1 MAALLGGAGQSNY
14 SAANSA
20 LDAHASWRHANGR
33 ACVSVQWGAWA
44 QVGMASRGAASER
57 MAAMEAASG
66 FGRIAPAQGLAA
78 LGTAALSVASS
89 LLGVMPVQWG
99 RLLGDGTN
107 VPAFLSYMA
116 LPSSN
121 PARIP
126 AAAARAVS
134 RSAVSLDAILT
145 IASQTAGGAVDADA
159 PLMEAGIDSLGA
171 VELRNQLQRAAGDGI
186 TLSSTLIFDHPTARQ
201 VAQLLHGGTP
211 TAVCIGG
218 SARVAADSSTSVQIN
233 GVGVLLPKGVTAFDV
248 LREMSHGSHDLLCEI
263 PATRWDAQQ
272 ALASVPGLS
281 KDVAG
286 RVRHGAFLQSAQLFD
301 HGFFSIAVAEAAAM
315 DPQQRMLLERGYAAL
330 RAAGLTKAKLMGSG
344 TAVNVG
350 QWASE
355 FGPVLIRT
363 PAGRSVYAA
372 TGFACSVTCGRVS
385 FVLGMQ
391 GPCASYDTACS
402 ASLVANHG
410 SMRALQRLECED
422 ALSAG
427 VNMVLRSSNDAR
439 QRHCW
444 VHIRQGPIAHV

>member
-1 MAALLGGAGQSNY
+1 MLTARWLGQAGASALVLASRGGALAPDSTAEWAQLHATGAVALVERCDTAEDVHVQRLVAVARQPGPMGIWHSAGMLADGLLPNQTAASLTRVYAPKAHGAGLLQAAAGMAPLRTCVLFSSVAALLGGAGQSNY

-20 LDAHASWRHANGR
+20 LDAHASWRHASGR

-78 LGTAALSVASS
+78 LGTATLSMAPS

-99 RLLGDGTN
+99 RMLGDATN
-107 VPAFLSYMA
+107 VPAFLAGMA
-116 LPSSN
+116 PPSSK
-121 PARIP
+121 PVSKQV
-126 AAAARAVS
+126 AAAQAVACS
-134 RSAVSLDAILT
+134 VVSLEAVLE
-145 IASQTAGGAVDADA
+145 IASQTAGGTLDADT

-211 TAVCIGG
+211 KAVCIGG
-218 SARVAADSSTSVQIN
+218 SARVAADSSTNVQIN

-248 LREMSHGSHDLLCEI
+248 LREMSHGGHDLLCEI

-301 HGFFSIAVAEAAAM
+301 HGFFSISAAEA
-315 DPQQRMLLERGYAAL
+315 
-330 RAAGLTKAKLMGSG
+330 
-344 TAVNVG
+344 
-350 QWASE
+350 
-355 FGPVLIRT
+355 
-363 PAGRSVYAA
+363 
-372 TGFACSVTCGRVS
+372 
-385 FVLGMQ
+385 
-391 GPCASYDTACS
+391 
-402 ASLVANHG
+402 
-410 SMRALQRLECED
+410 
-422 ALSAG
+422 
-427 VNMVLRSSNDAR
+427 SSNGPSAADA
-439 QRHCW
+439 
-444 VHIRQGPIAHV
+444 A